1 MIDEKQVPNEKL
13 VDTTDC
19 LEAVGVFRSWKNFLF
34 VIALVCL
41 LLLQAMFWLAE
52 AGYIGTGDNPGHTTN
67 PVVVDESQQIEKAA
81 KEVAAEVPAPPEA
94 EPSESVEEPAATVHP
109 KFTINYKKAALLIR
123 FLDFVL
129 IFAAALYC
137 LTLLSCLALSLL
149 GRLGGMNH
157 ISRAFFLSLL
167 FVVLLLPWHRLFG
180 SAAVGALYTARELLP
195 AVSGT
200 GPESAFGS
208 LIYYLRFVMYW
219 LVVVFILIA
228 AQVRSVHWSKAIL
241 RRLEVI

>member
-1 MIDEKQVPNEKL
+1 MIDETQDRNEKL

-41 LLLQAMFWLAE
+41 LLLQAMFWFAN
-52 AGYIGTGDNPGHTTN
+52 AGYIAKADNPGHAAD
-67 PVVVDESQQIEKAA
+67 PVVVDESQQIEQAA
-81 KEVAAEVPAPPEA
+81 KEVTAEVPAPPEPAAA
-94 EPSESVEEPAATVHP
+94 EPAPSKAGPR
-109 KFTINYKKAALLIR
+109 FTIDYQSAALLIR

-129 IFAAALYC
+129 IIAAALYC
-137 LTLLSCLALSLL
+137 LTLLGCLALSLL

-167 FVVLLLPWHRLFG
+167 FAVLLLPWHRFFG
-180 SAAVGALYTARELLP
+180 SAAVGAIYTAKELLP
-195 AVSGT
+195 AVT
-200 GPESAFGS
+200 EAGPETAFDS
-208 LIYYLRFVMYW
+208 LLYYLRFVVYW
-219 LVVVFILIA
+219 LIVVLILMA
-228 AQVRSVHWSKAIL
+228 AQVRSIRWSKAIL